1 MAKYGIS
8 QEGVDALN
16 QLASDMMNINNDIEQ
31 SGRTLKSQVNGLSDG
46 LGVYGDE
53 INELVDE
60 VNNAQEKGRE
70 SLIKL
75 SVKAKEMAN
84 QVSELLNAGL
94 G

>member
-16 QLASDMMNINNDIEQ
+16 QLAQDMININNDIEQ
-31 SGRTLKSQVNGLSDG
+31 SGRTLKGQVSGLSEG
-46 LGVYGDE
+46 LGVYEDE
-53 INELVDE
+53 IIELVDE

-75 SVKAKEMAN
+75 STKAKELAN
-84 QVSELLNAGL
+84 LGSELLNAGL

>member
-31 SGRTLKSQVNGLSDG
+31 SGRTLKSQVSGLSDG
-46 LGVYGDE
+46 LGVYEEE
-53 INELVDE
+53 IIELVDE

-75 SVKAKEMAN
+75 STKAKELAN

>member
-8 QEGVDALN
+8 QEGVDALS

-31 SGRTLKSQVNGLSDG
+31 SGRTLKGQVSGLSDG
-46 LGVYGDE
+46 LGVYEDE
-53 INELVDE
+53 IIELVDE

-75 SVKAKEMAN
+75 STKAKELAN

>member
-16 QLASDMMNINNDIEQ
+16 QLAQDMMNINNDIEQ
-31 SGRTLKSQVNGLSDG
+31 SGRTLKSQVSGLSDG
-46 LGVYGDE
+46 LGVYEDE
-53 INELVDE
+53 IIELVDE

-75 SVKAKEMAN
+75 STKAKKLAN
-84 QVSELLNAGL
+84 QISELLNSGL

>member
-1 MAKYGIS
+1 M
-8 QEGVDALN
+8 
-16 QLASDMMNINNDIEQ
+16 
-31 SGRTLKSQVNGLSDG
+31 NGLSDE
-46 LGVYGDE
+46 LGVYADE

-75 SVKAKEMAN
+75 SVKAKELAN

>member
-16 QLASDMMNINNDIEQ
+16 QLAQDMININNDIEQ
-31 SGRTLKSQVNGLSDG
+31 SGRSLKGQVSGLSEG
-46 LGVYGDE
+46 LGVYEDE
-53 INELVDE
+53 IIELVDE

-75 SVKAKEMAN
+75 STKAKELAN

>member
-1 MAKYGIS
+1 VAKYGIS
-8 QEGVDALN
+8 QEGIDALN
-16 QLASDMMNINNDIEQ
+16 QLASDMMNINNNIEQ
-31 SGRTLKSQVNGLSDG
+31 SGRTLKGQVSGLSDG
-46 LGVYGDE
+46 LGLYEDE
-53 INELVDE
+53 IIELVDE

-75 SVKAKEMAN
+75 STKAKELAN

>member
-8 QEGVDALN
+8 QDGVDALN
-16 QLASDMMNINNDIEQ
+16 QLVSDMMNINNNIEQ
-31 SGRTLKSQVNGLSDG
+31 SGRTLKSQVSGLSDG
-46 LGVYGDE
+46 LGVYEEE
-53 INELVDE
+53 IIELVDE

-70 SLIKL
+70 FLIKL
-75 SVKAKEMAN
+75 STKAKELAN

>member
-8 QEGVDALN
+8 QEGVDSLN

-31 SGRTLKSQVNGLSDG
+31 CGRTLKSQVNGLSNE
-46 LGVYGDE
+46 LGVYADE

-75 SVKAKEMAN
+75 SVKAKELAN
-84 QVSELLNAGL
+84 QVSELLNSGL

>member
-31 SGRTLKSQVNGLSDG
+31 SGRTLKGQVSGLSDG
-46 LGVYGDE
+46 LGVYEEE
-53 INELVDE
+53 IIELVDE

-75 SVKAKEMAN
+75 STKAKELAN

>member
-31 SGRTLKSQVNGLSDG
+31 SGRTLKGQVSGLSDA
-46 LGVYGDE
+46 LGVYEDE
-53 INELVDE
+53 IIELVDE

-75 SVKAKEMAN
+75 STKAKELAN